1 MTLKSIFGAALSCA
15 LLFSACKKDD
25 PPLPDNLVQFE
36 TAAQGIADGVKELDV
51 KVKLS
56 RAAEVAGTV
65 EVLLTEDGVAY
76 GTDYTTEPAA
86 STGKINVPVTAGAT
100 EAVVKV
106 KIAAAATLLGS
117 ESITFKI
124 NTVPTDLVI
133 GTISEIKVSFS
144 TILSTGAKDFV
155 MNGKTDASPYFNTV
169 YVDLSNNQS
178 TLAARNSW
186 NLGFYNGTEY
196 RVVLNPH
203 YQTTVKALTKTDI
216 TAVGFADTVDVILD
230 HNISDPTTVSLV
242 DNWDGAI
249 TKTAIA
255 EVSATDSENKVYLL
269 GFEGNKSPKS
279 KYYKLKI
286 SRTATGYRLQYAL
299 VGETT
304 INTLEI
310 PKNSSYNHTFVSV
323 ESKKIVTVEPKK
335 TEWDIQWGYGT
346 YNSGLGSPY
355 WFQDYISINN
365 LAGVQAA
372 EVMNSR
378 VTYENFKESDIA
390 GTTFLSTRDAI
401 GSKWRVTSGA
411 EVGIRG
417 DRFYVVK
424 DAGGNYYKLK
434 FISMGVGAG
443 GGERGKP
450 VIDYV
455 LVKKA

>member
-56 RAAEVAGTV
+56 RATSVAGTV
-65 EVLLTEDGVAY
+65 ELQLTEDGVVY

-86 STGKINVPVTAGAT
+86 SSSKINVPVAAGAT
-100 EAVVKV
+100 EAVVKI
-106 KIAAAATLLGS
+106 KIATAATLLGS

-144 TILSTGAKDFV
+144 TILSTGAKDFI

-186 NLGFYNGTEY
+186 NLGFYGGTAY

-216 TAVGFADTVDVILD
+216 STVGFADTIGVALEHDILD
-230 HNISDPTTVSLV
+230 ATTASLV

-269 GFEGNKSPKS
+269 GFEGNKSPRS
-279 KYYKLKI
+279 KYYKIKV

-304 INTLEI
+304 INTLDI
-310 PKNSSYNHTFVSV
+310 PKDNNFNHTFVSV

-335 TEWDIQWGYGT
+335 AEWDIQWGYGT
-346 YNSGLGSPY
+346 SNSGLGSPY
-355 WFQDYISINN
+355 WFQDFISINN

-372 EVMNSR
+372 EVMTST
-378 VTYENFKESDIA
+378 VTYENYKESDIA
-390 GTTFLSTRDAI
+390 GTTFLTNRDAI
-401 GSKWRVTSGA
+401 GGKWRVTSGA
-411 EVGIRG
+411 SVGIRS

-434 FISMGVGAG
+434 FMKMGLAG
-443 GGERGKP
+443 DLGERGKP

>member
-1 MTLKSIFGAALSCA
+1 MTLKSIIGGALSCA

-56 RAAEVAGTV
+56 RATSVAGTV
-65 EVLLTEDGVAY
+65 ELQLTEDGVVY

-86 STGKINVPVTAGAT
+86 SSNKINVPVAAGAT
-100 EAVVKV
+100 EAVVKI
-106 KIAAAATLLGS
+106 KIATAATLLGS

-124 NTVPTDLVI
+124 NTVPADLVI
-133 GTISEIKVSFS
+133 GTTSEIKISFS

-186 NLGFYNGTEY
+186 NLGFYSGTAY
-196 RVVLNPH
+196 RVVLNSH
-203 YQTTVKALTKTDI
+203 YQTTVKALAKSDI
-216 TAVGFADTVDVILD
+216 TTVGFADTVGVRLNHDP
-230 HNISDPTTVSLV
+230 SDPTTVSLV

-269 GFEGNKSPKS
+269 SFENSKDQN
-279 KYYKLKI
+279 KYYKIKV

-323 ESKKIVTVEPKK
+323 ENKKIVTVEPKK
-335 TEWDIQWGYGT
+335 AEWDIKWGYDT

-355 WFQDYISINN
+355 WFQDFISINN

-372 EVMNSR
+372 EVMTST
-378 VTYENFKESDIA
+378 VTYENYKESDIA

-401 GSKWRVTSGA
+401 GNKWRVTSG
-411 EVGIRG
+411 VGLGVRG

-434 FISMGVGAG
+434 FVSMGLAAG